1 MKKSILIIAG
11 EPSGDM
17 RGAEIVSEIKKLIA
31 DVHIWG
37 IGGDNMQR
45 EGVELTDHVKNLSF
59 MGIMGVLKNLGKIR
73 KQFKDITTEAKKRNP
88 DLAVL
93 IDYPGFNLRV
103 AKALHKMNIPVVYY
117 IIPQV
122 WVWHESRIKPL
133 KAFTKKILVL
143 FKFEQTFLKER
154 DTDSIFV
161 GHPLIDVAP
170 KIDNTPHKN
179 ITIALLPGSRKNELK
194 FLFSPILAAASIIK
208 KKIPTIKFILA
219 KSSNVPNEMYEEA
232 LSFHPELPISTVFN
246 STFEALNKCDYAIVA
261 SGTASLETTIM
272 EKPMVVTYK
281 IAPFTYFIASKL
293 IKFDYVSLANII
305 SKKELIPECLQ
316 SEATGELIAQ
326 RLLKII
332 EDPELTAQ
340 TKAGLKKVKESLGEK
355 GAAQRVAVEIVKML

>member
-1 MKKSILIIAG
+1 
-11 EPSGDM
+11 M
-17 RGAEIVSEIKKLIA
+17 RGAEIVSEIKKLAPDA
-31 DVHIWG
+31 DLWG

-59 MGIMGVLKNLGKIR
+59 MGLMGVIKNLGKIR
-73 KQFKDITTEAKKRNP
+73 KQFKSITTEAKKRKP
-88 DLAVL
+88 DLAIL

-122 WVWHESRIKPL
+122 WVWHESRVKHL

-143 FKFEQTFLKER
+143 FKFEEAFLKER
-154 DTDSIFV
+154 DTESTFV

-170 KIDNTPHKN
+170 DIDNTPHKN
-179 ITIALLPGSRKNELK
+179 ITIALLPGSRKSELK
-194 FLFSPILAAASIIK
+194 FLFSPILDAASIIH
-208 KKIPTIKFILA
+208 KKIPNIDFVLA
-219 KSSNVPNEMYEEA
+219 KSSNVPVEMYEETLA
-232 LSFHPELPISTVFN
+232 SHSELSITPVIDN
-246 STFEALNKCDYAIVA
+246 TFDALNKCDYAIVA

-281 IAPFTYFIASKL
+281 IAPFTYFFATKI

-305 SKKELIPECLQ
+305 LKKELIPECLQ
-316 SEATGELIAQ
+316 TKATGELIAR

-355 GAAQRVAVEIVKML
+355 GAARRAAEEIVKML